1 MDNPSHAVDW
11 ALIRCLL
18 AVADTGSLSGAARQL
33 GQSQPTLGRQIRAAE
48 HAFGAALFD
57 RHPRGLTPTALAQSL
72 LPAARRMETA
82 ARSMALI
89 AAGQTQDQGGTVR
102 VTASRFV
109 SVYLLPPILSRL
121 RAAMSDIS
129 LELVPSDTTE
139 NLLFHEADI
148 AIRMY
153 RPTQLDMITQHIGD
167 LPLGLFATDGYI
179 ARRGLPRDMGDLM
192 HHDIIGYDRDE
203 QMVKGFR
210 AAGLD
215 VTRDSFA
222 IRTDDQIAYWELVRA
237 GAGIGVGQGAV
248 ARRDPHLRAVLP
260 GAPLPVL
267 PVWLTAHDRLRHVPR
282 VDRVWQA
289 LRAGL
294 LPSLV

>member
-1 MDNPSHAVDW
+1 MEHPNQSVDW
-11 ALIRCLL
+11 ALIRCVL
-18 AVADTGSLSGAARQL
+18 AVAETGSLSGAARQL

-48 HAFGAALFD
+48 RAFGAALFD
-57 RHPRGLTPTALAQSL
+57 RHPKGLTPTALARSL
-72 LPAARRMETA
+72 LPAARDMEMA

-89 AAGQTQDQGGTVR
+89 AAGQAQDQGGTVR

-109 SVYLLPPILSRL
+109 SVYLLPPILSQL
-121 RAAMSDIS
+121 RAALPDVS
-129 LELVPSDTTE
+129 LELVPSDRTE

-167 LPLGLFATDGYI
+167 LPLGLFAADGYI
-179 ARRGLPRDMGDLM
+179 ARRGLPRDMAELL
-192 HHDIIGYDRDE
+192 HHDIIGYDRDD
-203 QMVKGFR
+203 QMIRGFR

-248 ARRDPHLRAVLP
+248 AQRDPNLRAVLP
-260 GAPLPVL
+260 GATLPVL

-289 LRAGL
+289 LRGGL
-294 LPSLV
+294 VRVLA